1 MSVVSSYFTSR
12 CLSCHLILQVDVC
25 HVILF
30 YMSVMSSYF
39 TSRCLSCHLILQV
52 DVCRVILFYKWMSVT
67 SSYFTSR
74 CLSCSKDCKIQRSIT
89 MSVPLHLLIF
99 DFHLILQVD
108 VCRVILFY
116 KWMSVMSS
124 YFTSRC
130 LSCHLILQVDVCRV
144 ILFYK

>member
-1 MSVVSSYFTSR
+1 MLSFRLHAVSNSLHFDKLVFFVLRTVKYR
-12 CLSCHLILQVDVC
+12 EVLQPRYIC
-25 HVILF
+25 
-30 YMSVMSSYF
+30 
-39 TSRCLSCHLILQV
+39 
-52 DVCRVILFYKWMSVT
+52 
-67 SSYFTSR
+67 
-74 CLSCSKDCKIQRSIT
+74 
-89 MSVPLHLLIF
+89 F

-144 ILFYK
+144 ILFYKWMSVVSSYFTSGCLSCHLILQVDICRVILFYQ